1 MKDFVAIFISVL
13 LVVLLCEFIYWTTTD
28 WVIFNVKAL
37 DYGVDFLYYSAGP
50 ILALGLSFTQSRFF
64 ERIPVFVNRF
74 VLTLTNVY
82 VLFTLLQLYADYC
95 DENKNLSVAY
105 TSLNIGIL
113 LAVGYLII
121 FKIIPKMESR
131 GYLIV
136 AISTLLLAVDL
147 LFLDLGF
154 RVFYPGFW
162 G

>member
-1 MKDFVAIFISVL
+1 M
-13 LVVLLCEFIYWTTTD
+13 VLLCEFIYWTTTD

-82 VLFTLLQLYADYC
+82 VLFALLQLYSDYC

-105 TSLNIGIL
+105 TSLNVGIL

-121 FKIIPKMESR
+121 FKIIPKMNP
-131 GYLIV
+131 
-136 AISTLLLAVDL
+136 AVI
-147 LFLDLGF
+147 
-154 RVFYPGFW
+154 
-162 G
+162 